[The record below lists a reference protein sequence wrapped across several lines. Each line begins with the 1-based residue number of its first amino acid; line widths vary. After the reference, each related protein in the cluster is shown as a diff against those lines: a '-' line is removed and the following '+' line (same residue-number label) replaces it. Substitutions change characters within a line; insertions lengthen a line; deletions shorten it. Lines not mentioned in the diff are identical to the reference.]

1 MEDEEIKKKYPWP
14 RRRVIRRLW
23 HAISA
28 FAFNTITRLKIEGKE
43 NYPRQGPLLVVAN
56 HFNFADPALLIG
68 IVPWPIEMIG
78 GAVMPNA
85 PEQVKWIAR
94 SYGVIPVHRGT
105 GRREALV
112 AGESVLKAGGIL
124 GIFPEGQ
131 SNVAYLRRAR
141 PGAAFLAARVGCP
154 ILPLGIEGTPQ
165 ILPRLRKG
173 NRAAVTVRVGKLF
186 GPYHVS
192 DEGGPAHRK
201 QLDAI
206 GDDIMRHI
214 ADLIPSETHGVYSA
228 HGETREQAQAGDTWN
243 F

>member
-1 MEDEEIKKKYPWP
+1 MDDEEIKKKYPWP
-14 RRRVIRRLW
+14 RRRVIRSLW
-23 HAISA
+23 HTVSA
-28 FAFNTITRLKIEGKE
+28 MVFNALTKLKIEGKE
-43 NYPRQGPLLVVAN
+43 NLPRRGPLLVVAN

-85 PEQVKWIAR
+85 PDQVKWIAR

-131 SNVAYLRRAR
+131 SNAPYLRRAR
-141 PGAAFLAARVGCP
+141 PGAAFLAARAGCP
-154 ILPLGIEGTPQ
+154 ILPMGIDGTPR
-165 ILPRLRKG
+165 ILPRLRQR
-173 NRAAVTVRVGKLF
+173 NRATVTVRVGKLF
-186 GPYHVS
+186 GPYDVE
-192 DEGGPAHRK
+192 DEGGPEHRRR
-201 QLDAI
+201 LDEI

-214 ADLIPSETHGVYSA
+214 AALIPSEHHGVYSQDDS
-228 HGETREQAQAGDTWN
+228 TREAARAGDTWN